1 VSGPD
6 DWHEAAV
13 RLARWASATI
23 AASRPDP
30 AQAETKVNAGDWVTS
45 IDREVER
52 HVRAELHRSFPGHL
66 VIGEEYGADPGTGSA
81 DPQAGHPADQRAG
94 GGADEAGAGEV
105 TWYLDPIDG
114 TTNFVHGVPWVSFTL
129 AARDERGPVVG
140 VVADAHRG
148 EVFAAVRGHGA
159 TLNGAPLRCAGDA
172 AITGGVVLTEWS
184 RQDAWPGMYDYLT
197 RVSARHGATR
207 IMGSCALALATVAA
221 GRAAGAVLP
230 GHYNAWDVT
239 AGVLIAREA
248 GAEVYDRAGPHDDVP
263 MNGLLVAAPKAA
275 DELWRCWT
283 GEGEAGIEDGGGAW

>member
-1 VSGPD
+1 MSGPD

-13 RLARWASATI
+13 RLARWAIATI

-45 IDREVER
+45 VDREVER

-66 VIGEEYGADPGTGSA
+66 VIGEEYGADTNA
-81 DPQAGHPADQRAG
+81 DGGVPAGEAAGETAG
-94 GGADEAGAGEV
+94 GAAGAAAGARAGEV
-105 TWYLDPIDG
+105 TWYLDPVDG

-148 EVFAAVRGHGA
+148 EVFAAVRGRGA
-159 TLNGAPLRCAGDA
+159 TLNGAPLRCADDA

-184 RQDAWPGMYDYLT
+184 RQDAWPGMYDYLS
-197 RVSARHGATR
+197 RISARHGATR

-248 GAEVYDRAGPHDDVP
+248 GADVYDRTGPHDDVP
-263 MNGLLVAAPKAA
+263 MNGLLVAAPKTAG
-275 DELWRCWT
+275 ELWRCWT
-283 GEGEAGIEDGGGAW
+283 GEGEAGGGPW